1 MLVLFSVHHYN
12 VASVSGFDER
22 PCPSQLFN
30 LSILGSLSFS
40 SSLISYGL
48 SFITQLSY
56 LFVLTIFFCFC
67 VFLSP
72 ALCLGFVYYLLTLI
86 VPAVVIDVACSC
98 LTHDCCILP
107 LTNFYLTQLNRFIFS
122 ILLVS

>member
-30 LSILGSLSFS
+30 LSILGSLSFF

-72 ALCLGFVYYLLTLI
+72 ALCLRFVYYLLTLI
-86 VPAVVIDVACSC
+86 VPAVVIDGACFC
-98 LTHDCCILP
+98 GLTHDCCILP
-107 LTNFYLTQLNRFIFS
+107 LTNLFFNSTQSFYIFNS
-122 ILLVS
+122 SR